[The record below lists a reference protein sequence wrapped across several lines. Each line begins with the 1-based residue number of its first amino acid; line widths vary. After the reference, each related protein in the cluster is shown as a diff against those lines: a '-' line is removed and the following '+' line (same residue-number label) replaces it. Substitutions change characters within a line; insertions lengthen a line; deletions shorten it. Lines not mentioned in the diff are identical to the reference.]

1 MRPLKALISKRTINR
16 AHVSDNPKEITN
28 FSYED
33 LLNSGNIVRIVS
45 EKYEFDTIVVNAKD
59 ANSAFK
65 KIIDI
70 DIDSFKSEVD
80 LVSIRKL
87 KSGGNYIFTYSSDF
101 YFKNFPN
108 SNTKITKIQ
117 KVYSSKINVSDIYT
131 VEDFIKIFEK
141 YNLEPVPTE

>member
-1 MRPLKALISKRTINR
+1 MRPLKALISKSTLNR
-16 AHVSDNPKEITN
+16 AHVSDRPKEITN

-65 KIIDI
+65 KIIDL
-70 DIDSFKSEVD
+70 DILDSGAD

-87 KSGGNYIFTYSSDF
+87 KSGGTYIFTYNSDF

-117 KVYSSKINVSDIYT
+117 KVYSSKIDVSNIHT